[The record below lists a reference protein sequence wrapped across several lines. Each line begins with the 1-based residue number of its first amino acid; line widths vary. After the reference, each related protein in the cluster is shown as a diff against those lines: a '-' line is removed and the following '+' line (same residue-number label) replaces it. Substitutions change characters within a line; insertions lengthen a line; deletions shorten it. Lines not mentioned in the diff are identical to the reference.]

1 MTHPHF
7 GCPLTLFRCTPSR
20 FRSTP
25 SHFIYPMSYFGCTP
39 SHIGTPTLE
48 FRLTSA
54 EIGSPRSGFGSPIF
68 DIIVPISQLKI
79 RKFRFGG
86 ENPDIFAQK
95 FNFEAHKG
103 ILPMGGGVLR
113 NPTCQVLISKFRDRK
128 PKFGFAA
135 QIICLFGRNFTFRS
149 PALPLCT
156 GIFAFGSPIL
166 RFGSC
171 LLPWKIESRLVV
183 PR

>member
-7 GCPLTLFRCTPSR
+7 GCPLTLFRCTPS
-20 FRSTP
+20 
-25 SHFIYPMSYFGCTP
+25 
-39 SHIGTPTLE
+39 HIRTPTLE

-113 NPTCQVLISKFRDRK
+113 SPKCEVRISKYSVAK
-128 PKFGFAA
+128 
-135 QIICLFGRNFTFRS
+135 
-149 PALPLCT
+149 
-156 GIFAFGSPIL
+156 
-166 RFGSC
+166 
-171 LLPWKIESRLVV
+171 
-183 PR
+183 